1 MIKDSGDRTEFET
14 GAKRDMHAGKGR
26 MDLLPWYGIMEV
38 SKHCEEG
45 ALKYGEHNVDK
56 GIPLHSLLDSASRHL
71 AKYMVGM
78 DDEDHLRAACW
89 NLLWALNQRVTHP
102 ELDDRFAA
110 KVGEVKKKNYQ
121 VLCPNCEATIIK
133 ENGQICD
140 GVSWRVGVPNEKV
153 ELKCNYCNHSVIVS
167 IKDILDDRFSVKQE
181 KTQKKRPWISVEC
194 TNCNKRHPV
203 APEVWLYD
211 MDEVP
216 ASSGILKCPFCNE
229 HWVHKYI
236 GSLDEYANPD
246 DKLVAVKCGGCN
258 AHFGIP
264 ASNWNSMKEC
274 TIHNGEVLARCP
286 RCGKDTFISEVK
298 PDE

>member
-102 ELDDRFAA
+102 ELDDRFS
-110 KVGEVKKKNYQ
+110 VEQKKT
-121 VLCPNCEATIIK
+121 E
-133 ENGQICD
+133 
-140 GVSWRVGVPNEKV
+140 
-153 ELKCNYCNHSVIVS
+153 
-167 IKDILDDRFSVKQE
+167 
-181 KTQKKRPWISVEC
+181 KKRPWISVEC
-194 TNCNKRHPV
+194 TNCMKRHPV

-216 ASSGILKCPFCNE
+216 ASSRILKCPFCNG
-229 HWVHKYI
+229 H
-236 GSLDEYANPD
+236 
-246 DKLVAVKCGGCN
+246 
-258 AHFGIP
+258 
-264 ASNWNSMKEC
+264 
-274 TIHNGEVLARCP
+274 
-286 RCGKDTFISEVK
+286 
-298 PDE
+298 

>member
-102 ELDDRFAA
+102 ELDDRFCV
-110 KVGEVKKKNYQ
+110 KVQKEAKKKKSEWVAYPWRCKYCHHVFAEAAGYWTGENEVSFTCPHCGGIERWTPPVSPNAEEGQKKEDENVHCYCGKTLAKETSRGLK
-121 VLCPNCEATIIK
+121 LCYP
-133 ENGQICD
+133 
-140 GVSWRVGVPNEKV
+140 EKV
-153 ELKCNYCNHSVIVS
+153 R
-167 IKDILDDRFSVKQE
+167 LDATGAAFLRCPDCDQE
-181 KTQKKRPWISVEC
+181 IMVL
-194 TNCNKRHPV
+194 HPV
-203 APEVWLYD
+203 W
-211 MDEVP
+211 DEMG
-216 ASSGILKCPFCNE
+216 GII
-229 HWVHKYI
+229 V
-236 GSLDEYANPD
+236 
-246 DKLVAVKCGGCN
+246 
-258 AHFGIP
+258 
-264 ASNWNSMKEC
+264 
-274 TIHNGEVLARCP
+274 
-286 RCGKDTFISEVK
+286 
-298 PDE
+298 

>member
-121 VLCPNCEATIIK
+121 VLCPNYEATIIK

>member
-102 ELDDRFAA
+102 ELDDRFAVKENKEA
-110 KVGEVKKKNYQ
+110 KMVLIKCANCSKEWPVSEDDWMHMCAWSFSLKRDSVITRCPNCCEVAHIYKVGEVS
-121 VLCPNCEATIIK
+121 T
-133 ENGQICD
+133 
-140 GVSWRVGVPNEKV
+140 
-153 ELKCNYCNHSVIVS
+153 
-167 IKDILDDRFSVKQE
+167 
-181 KTQKKRPWISVEC
+181 
-194 TNCNKRHPV
+194 
-203 APEVWLYD
+203 
-211 MDEVP
+211 DE
-216 ASSGILKCPFCNE
+216 
-229 HWVHKYI
+229 
-236 GSLDEYANPD
+236 
-246 DKLVAVKCGGCN
+246 
-258 AHFGIP
+258 
-264 ASNWNSMKEC
+264 
-274 TIHNGEVLARCP
+274 
-286 RCGKDTFISEVK
+286 
-298 PDE
+298 

>member
-102 ELDDRFAA
+102 ELDDRFR
-110 KVGEVKKKNYQ
+110 VKKQEK
-121 VLCPNCEATIIK
+121 PEW
-133 ENGQICD
+133 
-140 GVSWRVGVPNEKV
+140 VSHPW
-153 ELKCNYCNHSVIVS
+153 KCKYCNHTFAEVTGHWTGENEVS
-167 IKDILDDRFSVKQE
+167 FTCPHCGGIKRWTPPVSPNAE
-181 KTQKKRPWISVEC
+181 EGQKKE
-194 TNCNKRHPV
+194 
-203 APEVWLYD
+203 
-211 MDEVP
+211 DE
-216 ASSGILKCPFCNE
+216 N
-229 HWVHKYI
+229 VHCY
-236 GSLDEYANPD
+236 
-246 DKLVAVKCGGCN
+246 
-258 AHFGIP
+258 
-264 ASNWNSMKEC
+264 
-274 TIHNGEVLARCP
+274 
-286 RCGKDTFISEVK
+286 CGKTLAKETSRGLK
-298 PDE
+298 LCHPAWDEMGGIIV

>member
-102 ELDDRFAA
+102 ELDDRFCA
-110 KVGEVKKKNYQ
+110 KKQKETKEKKPEW
-121 VLCPNCEATIIK
+121 VTHP
-133 ENGQICD
+133 
-140 GVSWRVGVPNEKV
+140 WRCK
-153 ELKCNYCNHSVIVS
+153 YCNHTFAEAVGYWTDENEVSFTCPHCGGIERWTPPVGPSTEKEEKKEDETVHCYCGKTLAKETSRGLKLCYPEKVRFDVIGTAFLRCP
-167 IKDILDDRFSVKQE
+167 DCDQE
-181 KTQKKRPWISVEC
+181 IMVL
-194 TNCNKRHPV
+194 HPV
-203 APEVWLYD
+203 W
-211 MDEVP
+211 DEMG
-216 ASSGILKCPFCNE
+216 GII
-229 HWVHKYI
+229 V
-236 GSLDEYANPD
+236 
-246 DKLVAVKCGGCN
+246 
-258 AHFGIP
+258 
-264 ASNWNSMKEC
+264 
-274 TIHNGEVLARCP
+274 
-286 RCGKDTFISEVK
+286 
-298 PDE
+298 

>member
-102 ELDDRFAA
+102 ELDDRF
-110 KVGEVKKKNYQ
+110 KLSPSGGDNPWVLPPDPEGERPSESPDDESHEDIHCDCGVILGRIVHNGLKPFYPDRMRFSNDKELYLECPKCGKELM
-121 VLCPNCEATIIK
+121 VLYPVWK
-133 ENGQICD
+133 EMG
-140 GVSWRVGVPNEKV
+140 G
-153 ELKCNYCNHSVIVS
+153 VIV
-167 IKDILDDRFSVKQE
+167 V
-181 KTQKKRPWISVEC
+181 
-194 TNCNKRHPV
+194 
-203 APEVWLYD
+203 
-211 MDEVP
+211 
-216 ASSGILKCPFCNE
+216 
-229 HWVHKYI
+229 
-236 GSLDEYANPD
+236 
-246 DKLVAVKCGGCN
+246 
-258 AHFGIP
+258 
-264 ASNWNSMKEC
+264 
-274 TIHNGEVLARCP
+274 
-286 RCGKDTFISEVK
+286 
-298 PDE
+298 